1 MKTKLTG
8 GLLLSGADIERRR
21 LPKIDLYSFITSLT
35 NSFSVL
41 LQGFVVVQVADEDG
55 VGDCQRSVEERARA
69 AGGQGLRQ
77 SSERRKTPPLRRR
90 LKQQD
95 PAAPT
100 LS

>member
-41 LQGFVVVQVADEDG
+41 LQGFVVVQVADDG